1 MEIISVLSTTITP
14 ILEKI
19 REEFAFQKFGTASF
33 DTDEHRLLFITID
46 EETILSLVLDDM
58 ASIDKISPYAYFL
71 AEKSAQIL
79 TAKEGD
85 NVQITIPNFEYD
97 AESTERLKNQ
107 IYQMRLDSGGLYR
120 FKFVIIGDFAVGK
133 TSIVRRYVDQTYSAD
148 YRSTIGLNVMVH
160 SFKFLGNEVSLV
172 LYDIGAQTYF
182 KRLRKMYYRG
192 AQAAFVVFDLSNRES
207 YENATKWFEELI
219 DFIENKDLP
228 IVLVGNKSDL
238 LDQRQID
245 YQEGVQLASKFSEE
259 GLSKISYIETS
270 ALTGENIK
278 DAFNLISYHY
288 IMKSKEDE
296 ENRLKA
302 GLLNEIN
309 SILEEKKALT
319 LTFISENPFWT
330 PGLQIINEIEQLGDF
345 TTIKDEKEEKI
356 YQYQNGLTLKNYL
369 YDSFNISKTDGVL
382 CIFDALKKGHIDH
395 LNWKKIILRIIEEI
409 EENKVVLIGIRV
421 SENVDWS
428 HLMEDF
434 NVNEQLEQK
443 FISLLFFKLGSE
455 YRFDIYDQIDVML
468 NSIEAL

>member
-1 MEIISVLSTTITP
+1 MEIISVLTTIIIP

-19 REEFAFQKFGTASF
+19 REEFSFKKFGTASF

-46 EETILSLVLDDM
+46 EETILSLVLDTM
-58 ASIDKISPYAYFL
+58 ASIDKVSPYAYFL

-85 NVQITIPNFEYD
+85 NVQIAIPNFEYD

-133 TSIVRRYVDQTYSAD
+133 TSIVRRYVDQTYSSD

-160 SFKFLGNEVSLV
+160 SFKFLGNEVSLP

-219 DFIENKDLP
+219 DFIDDKDLP
-228 IVLVGNKSDL
+228 IVIVGNKSDL
-238 LDQRQID
+238 LDQRQIN
-245 YQEGVQLASKFSEE
+245 YQEGVQLAYELSEK

-309 SILEEKKALT
+309 SIIEEKKALT

-330 PGLQIINEIEQLGDF
+330 PGLQIINEIKQLGDF
-345 TTIKDEKEEKI
+345 TIIKDGTEEKI

-369 YDSFNISKTDGVL
+369 YDSFNISETDGVL
-382 CIFDALKKGHIDH
+382 CIFDSIKKGHIDH

-455 YRFDIYDQIDVML
+455 YRLEIYDQIDVML
-468 NSIEAL
+468 NSIKAL